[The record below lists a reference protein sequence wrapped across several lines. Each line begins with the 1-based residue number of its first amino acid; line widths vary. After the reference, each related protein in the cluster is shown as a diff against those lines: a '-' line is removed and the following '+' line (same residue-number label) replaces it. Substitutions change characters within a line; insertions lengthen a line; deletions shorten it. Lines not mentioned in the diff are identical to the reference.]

1 MIHIK
6 RLNEMW
12 DYGLL
17 FDNMPSADTD
27 ECRPVDCDSGKV
39 KAILQQDAAK
49 RIIRKYD
56 ASIGYGNDDITLA
69 IFFDGNR
76 NENETLYWKNKESAE
91 KKIQSL
97 LHDLDVETELY
108 FRVADGG
115 NVGWDANKYVY
126 ETSGIWDYNEMIRDS
141 KYPFEMFYGLKGAV
155 TAFANAHG
163 KDSTMCVCFR
173 WNRYNCQLKGYASST
188 DIRYE
193 DIKGD
198 MLEYAKSYIG
208 RKYPKLDIRLST
220 GKRASD
226 GGQPYEAF
234 VVEYRNAKTP
244 FDQKGSF
251 VITQNKFGDG
261 TAVVRAP
268 LAGESERK
276 FDFGDWRK
284 ALDEIIDWICS

>member
-1 MIHIK
+1 MFG
-6 RLNEMW
+6 
-12 DYGLL
+12 YGLL
-17 FDNMPSADTD
+17 FDDMPSADTD
-27 ECRPVDCDSGKV
+27 KCRPVGCDSAKI
-39 KAILQQDAAK
+39 KAILQQDVAK

-56 ASIGYGNDDITLA
+56 AIVGYGSEDITLA
-69 IFFDGNR
+69 IFFEGNR
-76 NENETLYWKNKESAE
+76 NENASLYRKNRESME
-91 KKIQSL
+91 KKIQNL
-97 LHDLDVETELY
+97 LHELDVETELY
-108 FRVADGG
+108 FRVAYSG
-115 NVGWDANKYVY
+115 NVGWDAYKDVY
-126 ETSGIWDYNEMIRDS
+126 ETSGIWDYDDMIDNS
-141 KYPFEMFYGLKGAV
+141 KYQFGKFYGLKGVV

-163 KDSTMCVCFR
+163 KDNTKCVCFS
-173 WNRYNCQLKGYASST
+173 WNRYKYQLKGYASST

-208 RKYPKLDIRLST
+208 RKYPKLDIRLTT

-226 GGQPYEAF
+226 SGQPYEAF
-234 VVEYRNAKTP
+234 VVEYRNAKTA

-276 FDFGDWRK
+276 FDFNDWRK